1 MTIDREFLF
10 QQLRTVEDP
19 EVHVNVVDL
28 GLIYGIEE
36 SADGPIAVT
45 MTLTSPSCP
54 MGDFLIESVKQTIAS
69 IHPEREIVVNLV
81 WPPPG
86 IRIWSPKLEKWSWEY
101 YDNEMSRSLYFFQIR
116 K

>member
-1 MTIDREFLF
+1 MIDSEFLF

-36 SADGPIAVT
+36 MSEGPIVVN

-54 MGDFLIESVKQTIAS
+54 MGDFLIESVKQTIAV
-69 IHPEREIVVNLV
+69 IHPDREILVNLV
-81 WPPPG
+81 WDPPWNRDMITEVGKMELG
-86 IRIWSPKLEKWSWEY
+86 IL
-101 YDNEMSRSLYFFQIR
+101 
-116 K
+116 